1 MRRCAFC
8 VARSATSR
16 CISDAVRGPGGAST
30 IPVFTKS
37 TNSLTFPGDEASAAV
52 NQVDVR
58 ARMVEMKSTVADYE
72 TLVDDVR
79 DLRAFALTSDLKSLT
94 AAARLM
100 GESKATASRRI
111 TRLETVLGT
120 ALLRRSPRVIETTDE
135 GAIYRA
141 RVAQILALLG
151 DANAVAK
158 GARAVPSGQVRV
170 SAPTGLNEALAPALA
185 QFSAAFPQV
194 AVYLQVGARLVDL
207 ESEPFDVALRLST
220 KLADSSLVAHR
231 VRGIEFERIVV
242 ASPSYLKA
250 HPAPMRV
257 EDLES
262 HRIVEPYDRQ
272 AAAMSPLTFTIRGS
286 DAQVTLRRPVAAIAS
301 TDIELVRN
309 LVVEGA
315 GLGILPRVHVQRYL
329 EEGRLVHLL
338 PGLVAPGPNLYLLHR
353 GGPFLPSKVR
363 VFVDFLK
370 RRLVL
375 TPSKTGPKSPRR

>member
-1 MRRCAFC
+1 M
-8 VARSATSR
+8 
-16 CISDAVRGPGGAST
+16 RGPGGAST

-141 RVAQILALLG
+141 RVAQILGLLG

-158 GARAVPSGQVRV
+158 GARAVPSGIREHVLRGEWSGFEAGWLMDAGSV
-170 SAPTGLNEALAPALA
+170 PLSGEAWTGSGWL
-185 QFSAAFPQV
+185 
-194 AVYLQVGARLVDL
+194 
-207 ESEPFDVALRLST
+207 
-220 KLADSSLVAHR
+220 
-231 VRGIEFERIVV
+231 
-242 ASPSYLKA
+242 
-250 HPAPMRV
+250 M
-257 EDLES
+257 
-262 HRIVEPYDRQ
+262 
-272 AAAMSPLTFTIRGS
+272 
-286 DAQVTLRRPVAAIAS
+286 
-301 TDIELVRN
+301 
-309 LVVEGA
+309 
-315 GLGILPRVHVQRYL
+315 
-329 EEGRLVHLL
+329 
-338 PGLVAPGPNLYLLHR
+338 
-353 GGPFLPSKVR
+353 
-363 VFVDFLK
+363 
-370 RRLVL
+370 
-375 TPSKTGPKSPRR
+375 